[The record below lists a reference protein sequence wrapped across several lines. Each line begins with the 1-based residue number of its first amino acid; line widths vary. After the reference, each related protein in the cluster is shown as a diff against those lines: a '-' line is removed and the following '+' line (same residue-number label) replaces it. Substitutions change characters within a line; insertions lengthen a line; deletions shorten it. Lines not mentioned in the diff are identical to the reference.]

1 MTPTRPPTSDL
12 ALIQSGKAS
21 WDELASLARAAPK
34 GVRGA
39 ALMAIGRHFADEP
52 RTVALLDELVASPS
66 RNERLMGIATV
77 GHTCL
82 LLLREMKSDLA
93 QATFSRL
100 RDSWEPGG
108 RAELEQVLR
117 QGL

>member
-1 MTPTRPPTSDL
+1 VSPTNMPSGDL

-21 WDELASLARAAPK
+21 WEDLASFARSGAK

-39 ALMAIGRHFADEP
+39 ALMALGRRFADEP
-52 RTVALLDELVASPS
+52 RTVALLADLAQGPW
-66 RNERLMGIATV
+66 RDERLMGIATV

-82 LLLREMKSDLA
+82 LLLREMKSDGA
-93 QATFSRL
+93 QGAFSRL
-100 RDSWEPGG
+100 RESWDPAG
-108 RAELEQVLR
+108 RADLELALN